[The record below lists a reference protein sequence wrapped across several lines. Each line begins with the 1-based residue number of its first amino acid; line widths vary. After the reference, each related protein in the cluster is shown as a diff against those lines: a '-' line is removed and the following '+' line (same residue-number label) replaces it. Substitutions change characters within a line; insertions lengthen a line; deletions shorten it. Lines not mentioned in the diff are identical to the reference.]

1 MLSYQTQKGF
11 EITNFELEVFINKWL
26 ATFQIWSKTTMV
38 ETKKFENKE
47 NKVLFQKLLYCI
59 HSNQV
64 KKKQGSHEVKRLNSS
79 CARNIGCTAIIHL

>member
-1 MLSYQTQKGF
+1 LKA
-11 EITNFELEVFINKWL
+11 FINVDSKEKANKWL